1 MEDGLVLLWK
11 DNWVIEIDMKESP
24 EAITIN
30 PGIMNMKGRIL
41 ESHILKKGRPSAG
54 TEINNLFIGGTT
66 GLRFVKH

>member
-1 MEDGLVLLWK
+1 
-11 DNWVIEIDMKESP
+11 MKESP